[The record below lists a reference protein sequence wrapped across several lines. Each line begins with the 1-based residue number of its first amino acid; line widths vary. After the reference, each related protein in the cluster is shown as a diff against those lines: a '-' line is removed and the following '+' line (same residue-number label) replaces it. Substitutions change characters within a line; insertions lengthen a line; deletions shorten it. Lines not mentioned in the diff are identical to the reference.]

1 MAVERLYIENTYIP
15 LTSGL
20 NPSITK
26 SIVDL
31 EQPEKRKAT
40 FSKSVTI
47 PRSKEA
53 DKVFSQI
60 FEINISNKTFNV
72 TAKADCLYTVDDE
85 TIIDGYLQLK
95 EIKVTDFNEIFYEVV
110 MYSDTADFWAAI
122 KDLYLTDLDLSTYD
136 HPFTKEIQQLSW
148 ATSTYIGGGL
158 VAYSLG
164 TGYVYALVDYG
175 YSTDGTNFIY
185 YQVPCSIFAREYIR
199 RIISEAGFTYTS
211 SFIDSTICKSLIVPS
226 SPNTFVLNST
236 EIEDRQFVANTPKFS
251 STGNQTSGN
260 LPNNTL
266 SSSDQIICT
275 VETSDAGGNYDT
287 ATGVFTAVSTGYYD
301 INLLCDLKATFTP
314 TTGAAVK
321 TRCEVDGMLIMTYDP
336 VGADPEVAIN
346 QIPFYI
352 TYDDSGGFVVGAR
365 TTNAAPTYPETDYLN
380 AKHWS
385 VFPNNSSLGAR
396 AFAVPNRYQ
405 LTANNL
411 FMAAGDK
418 IRVYYQAGLFR
429 KGTAF
434 TWTTDFFVDNVGTYY
449 TGTANLLCSVGAFY
463 NKVVN
468 NVLAEGNTLAASK
481 VIPKNIKQVDFLTSI
496 FKMFNLWLD
505 IDPLNSTNLI
515 IKTRDDYL
523 GTTEL
528 NIHELVDR
536 SVEKPITY
544 LPMGAL
550 DVNRF
555 NYNYKEDKDYWN
567 QQYKNQYQQ
576 IYGNRIIE
584 STGEFFT
591 QTKETNLIFSP
602 TTLVGLP
609 NNDRI
614 LPTIYQL
621 NDSNIPVQT
630 ESNIRIL
637 YYGGLKTCAQGWNH
651 INYTQGWPY
660 LPLTATYT
668 TYPYAG
674 HWDDAF
680 NPTLDINFGLV
691 EEVYYDDNL
700 QDINPTDN
708 NLVNKYH
715 SKQLREI
722 TDENSYIV
730 RAWIHLTPSMY
741 RQFTFDKLYFF
752 DSAYFRLNKI
762 EGYNPT
768 SEETTLCEFLKINDA
783 TVFVATS
790 FPADGNPA
798 ELFPDAPG
806 GGVIFT
812 ETAPV
817 KGTKTQQQPDG
828 NNIVPKSALVS
839 GEGNV
844 VWSGAKNIQITGDE
858 NIVQSDAENIVI
870 DGSNNV
876 ITAGVKNVTL
886 INTNNK
892 TVTESDVTY
901 INGKIDGYWI
911 LKTSTFVVSDDVYG
925 YYLDGAAGTLQ
936 VRLSSS
942 ESEYFFKCIDGT
954 NRVYIDAAPYTID
967 NTAAEFDLL
976 ENESIRLK
984 WNDDDQTYY
993 IIN

>member
-15 LTSGL
+15 LTQGL

-85 TIIDGYLQLK
+85 TVIDGYLQLK
-95 EIKVTDFNEIFYEVV
+95 EIKVTDFNDIFYEVV

-148 ATSTYIGGGL
+148 ATSTYVGGGL
-158 VAYSLG
+158 VAYTLG
-164 TGYVYALVDYG
+164 TGYVYALIDYG
-175 YSTDGTNFIY
+175 YSSDATNFIY
-185 YQVPCSIFAREYIR
+185 TQVPCSVFAREYIR

-211 SFIDSTICKSLIVPS
+211 AFIDSTICKSLIVPS
-226 SPNTFVLNST
+226 SPNTYVLNST
-236 EIEDRQFVANTPKFS
+236 EIADRQFVANTPVFT
-251 STGNQTSGN
+251 STGTTTTGN
-260 LPNNTL
+260 LSINALGANDL
-266 SSSDQIICT
+266 IRCT
-275 VETSDAGGNYDT
+275 AETSDAGGNYNP
-287 ATGVFTAVSTGYYD
+287 ATGIFTAVSTGYYD
-301 INLLCDLKATFTP
+301 FNALCDLTATFTP
-314 TTGAAVK
+314 ATGNAVK
-321 TRCEVDGMLIMTYDP
+321 TRCEVDGYILMTYEP
-336 VGADPEVAIN
+336 SGGGAETQLNAAA
-346 QIPFYI
+346 FYI
-352 TYDDSGGFVVGAR
+352 TYDDSGGFIIGAR
-365 TTNAAPTYPETDYLN
+365 TTQAAPTYPETDYLN

-385 VFPNNSSLGAR
+385 DFPNDASLTGR

-405 LTANNL
+405 LVVNNVFL
-411 FMAAGDK
+411 AAGDK
-418 IRVYYQAGLFR
+418 IRLYYKAGVFR
-429 KGTAF
+429 KSSMFGY
-434 TWTTDFFVDNVGTYY
+434 TTDFFVDGGGTYY
-449 TGTANLLCSVGAFY
+449 SGNATLTCSVAAFY

-468 NVLAEGNTLAASK
+468 TTLAEGNTLTMEK

-505 IDPLNSTNLI
+505 IDPLDSNNLI
-515 IKTRDDYL
+515 IETRDSYL
-523 GTTEL
+523 GTDEL
-528 NIHELVDR
+528 NVHELIDR
-536 SVEKPITY
+536 SKEIIY

-550 DVNRF
+550 DAKRF

-567 QQYKNQYQQ
+567 TYYKNQYGE
-576 IYGNRIIE
+576 IYGNRFIE

-591 QTKETNLIFSP
+591 QNKETNVIFSS

-609 NNDRI
+609 NQDRV

-621 NDSNIPVQT
+621 NDLNYPIQT

-637 YYGGLKTCAQGWNH
+637 YYGGLKTCSQGWNH
-651 INYTQGWPY
+651 INYIQGWPY

-674 HWDDAF
+674 HFDDPF

-691 EEVYYDDNL
+691 KEVYYDDNI
-700 QDINPTDN
+700 QDITVTDN

-730 RAWIHLTPSMY
+730 RAWVHLTPSMY
-741 RQFTFDKLYFF
+741 KQFTFDKVYFF

-762 EGYNPT
+762 DGYNPT
-768 SEETTLCEFLKINDA
+768 SEETTLCEFLKLNDA
-783 TVFVATS
+783 TVFTAGA
-790 FPADGNPA
+790 FPVDGNPA
-798 ELFPDAPG
+798 ELDPNMGGG

-812 ETAPV
+812 EDVPV
-817 KGTKTQQQPDG
+817 KGTKTAQQPDG
-828 NNIVPKSALVS
+828 NNIVPKSAQVS

-844 VWSGAKNIQITGDE
+844 VWSGAKNVQITGNE
-858 NIVQSDAENIVI
+858 NIVESGAENIVI
-870 DGSNNV
+870 DGSGNT

-886 INTNNK
+886 INTNDV
-892 TVTESDVTY
+892 TVTESGVTY
-901 INGKIDGYWI
+901 IDGKIQGYWVE
-911 LKTSTFVVSDDVYG
+911 KTAAFLVDETVYG
-925 YYLDGAAGTLQ
+925 YYLNGSGATVQA
-936 VRLSSS
+936 RLNSS
-942 ESEYFFKCIDGT
+942 EGEFFFKCTDGT
-954 NRVYIDAAPYTID
+954 NRVYVDAAPFTID
-967 NTAAEFDLL
+967 NTSATFDLL
-976 ENESIRLK
+976 ENESLRVK
-984 WNDDDQTYY
+984 WNGDDQTYY